1 MPKKVLVTGSTRGI
15 GKAIIE
21 RFHSGNWDVCISG
34 RNINQ
39 VKDLTHN
46 LNGIREN
53 SATGIA
59 VDLES
64 KSESNKLFESIKN
77 IWGELDCIVFN
88 IGSGSGIKGLGATF
102 EENELSTR
110 INFTNIVKQFNALI
124 DLIKLNNHG
133 GSVIFIGSIAQEINV
148 YAPIS
153 YSNSKRALNVF
164 AKYQASTLASRKI
177 RVNVINPGH
186 ILTETGV
193 WNKKRIEAP
202 ESFNDFIGKN
212 IPIGSIG
219 KVEEIAEAVFFCAD
233 GSTQNFLVGA
243 SIDVDGGTSLN

>member
-21 RFHSGNWDVCISG
+21 RFHRGNWDVCISG
-34 RNINQ
+34 RNVNQ
-39 VKDLTHN
+39 VEDLTNN
-46 LNGIREN
+46 LNGIRKN
-53 SATGIA
+53 SALGMA
-59 VDLES
+59 VDLEV
-64 KSESNKLFESIKN
+64 KSELNGLFESIKKP
-77 IWGELDCIVFN
+77 WGELDCIIFN
-88 IGSGSGIKGLGATF
+88 IGSGSGAKGLTSNFA
-102 EENELSTR
+102 ENELSTR

-133 GSVIFIGSIAQEINV
+133 GSVIFIGSIAQRINV
-148 YAPIS
+148 NAPIS

-164 AKYQASTLASRKI
+164 AKYHASTLASRKI
-177 RVNVINPGH
+177 RVNIINPGH

-193 WNKKRIEAP
+193 WNKKRIDVP
-202 ESFNDFIGKN
+202 ESFNDFIGEN

-233 GSTQNFLVGA
+233 GLNQNFLVGA

>member
-15 GKAIIE
+15 GNAIIE

-34 RNINQ
+34 RNISQ
-39 VKDLTHN
+39 VKDLANN
-46 LNGIREN
+46 LNRIREN
-53 SATGIA
+53 SAIGLA
-59 VDLES
+59 VDLEVKRDVS
-64 KSESNKLFESIKN
+64 VLFDSIKKS
-77 IWGELDCIVFN
+77 WGELDCIVFN
-88 IGSGSGIKGLGATF
+88 IGSGSGSKGLTSTF
-102 EENELSTR
+102 DENELSTR
-110 INFTNIVKQFNALI
+110 INFTNIVKQFNTLI
-124 DLIKLNNHG
+124 DLIKSNKQG

-148 YAPIS
+148 NAPIT

-219 KVEEIAEAVFFCAD
+219 KVEEIAEVVFFCAD
-233 GSTQNFLVGA
+233 DPTQKFLVGA

>member
-21 RFHSGNWDVCISG
+21 RFHRGNWDVCISG
-34 RNINQ
+34 RNVNQ
-39 VKDLTHN
+39 VEDLTNN
-46 LNGIREN
+46 LNGIRKN
-53 SATGIA
+53 SALGMA
-59 VDLES
+59 VDLEV
-64 KSESNKLFESIKN
+64 KSELNGLFESIKKP
-77 IWGELDCIVFN
+77 WGELDCIIFN
-88 IGSGSGIKGLGATF
+88 IGSGSGAKGLTSNFA
-102 EENELSTR
+102 ENELSTR

-133 GSVIFIGSIAQEINV
+133 GSVIFIGSIAQRINV
-148 YAPIS
+148 NAPIS

-164 AKYQASTLASRKI
+164 AKYHASTLASRKI
-177 RVNVINPGH
+177 RVNIINPGH

-193 WNKKRIEAP
+193 WNKKRIDAP
-202 ESFNDFIGKN
+202 ESFNDFIGEN

-233 GSTQNFLVGA
+233 GLNQNFLVGA